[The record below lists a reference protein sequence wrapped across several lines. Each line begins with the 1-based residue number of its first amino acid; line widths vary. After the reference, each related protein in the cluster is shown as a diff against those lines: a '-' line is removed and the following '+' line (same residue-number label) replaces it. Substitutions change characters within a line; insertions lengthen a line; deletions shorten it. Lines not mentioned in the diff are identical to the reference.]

1 MNDIIIS
8 ILGSTISACIG
19 GLFSFKIAQLTFAN
33 NTKIE
38 ITPLIL
44 ELRVNKSVIENYM
57 GLINEF
63 STEDQNSIESI
74 CSKIIGDSNFEFGSM
89 IEIWREVRAQVVLN
103 FPETTYTAISEIVDD
118 IESLYRKQRDLKLIE
133 NNTNRVLQLQ
143 TNSRRIIDLIE
154 RINTLFVDSIVVKFM
169 TIKR

>member
-44 ELRVNKSVIENYM
+44 ELRVNK
-57 GLINEF
+57 G
-63 STEDQNSIESI
+63 STPKVVERFERVR
-74 CSKIIGDSNFEFGSM
+74 DSE
-89 IEIWREVRAQVVLN
+89 L
-103 FPETTYTAISEIVDD
+103 
-118 IESLYRKQRDLKLIE
+118 
-133 NNTNRVLQLQ
+133 
-143 TNSRRIIDLIE
+143 
-154 RINTLFVDSIVVKFM
+154 
-169 TIKR
+169 

>member
-63 STEDQNSIESI
+63 SSENQNSIENIS
-74 CSKIIGDSNFEFGSM
+74 SKIIGDSNFEFGSM
-89 IEIWREVRAQVVLN
+89 IEIWRKVRAQVILN
-103 FPETTYTAISEIVDD
+103 YPETVYQSISEIVDD

-133 NNTNRVLQLQ
+133 DNANRVLQLQ
-143 TNSRRIIDLIE
+143 TNSQRITDLIA
-154 RINTLFVDSIVVKFM
+154 RINTLFIDSIVIKFM

>member
-19 GLFSFKIAQLTFAN
+19 GLFSFKIAQLTFVN

-57 GLINEF
+57 GLVDEF
-63 STEDQNSIESI
+63 SLEDQDSINSI

-89 IEIWREVRAQVVLN
+89 IEIWRNVRAQVILN
-103 FPETTYTAISEIVDD
+103 YPETVYQSISEIVDD

-133 NNTNRVLQLQ
+133 DNANRVLQLKI
-143 TNSRRIIDLIE
+143 NSQRISDLI
-154 RINTLFVDSIVVKFM
+154 RHINTLFIDSIVIKFM